1 MKRHTTRATLIVL
14 LGLYLS
20 LSDRASAQ
28 SYEVGFFGGV
38 STYKGEL
45 QQSLFDYRQSK
56 PAGGLL
62 IRKNLNNHWAQRIAL
77 NFGTVEASDS
87 KSDEGFKKNRN
98 LSFRSRVLDIH
109 YLIEFNFFPYQ
120 IANPATFFSPFVFA
134 GINVFQFNPQAE
146 IKGQWYD
153 LQPLGT
159 EGQGTSNYPDR
170 KKYNRVQVAIPIG
183 GGLKFKMSRR
193 FGATIEAGARRTYT
207 DYLDDVSTTYADK
220 SVLLAANGELS
231 ALLSDRSLDG
241 QSIDNTNRQRGNA
254 SDNDWYMFTG
264 ITLNYTLSKKYS
276 DNCKPF
282 RGKLR

>member
-1 MKRHTTRATLIVL
+1 MKRYTTRATLIVL
-14 LGLYLS
+14 LGLYINLGEQ
-20 LSDRASAQ
+20 ASAQ

-56 PAGGLL
+56 PAVGVL

-77 NFGTVEASDS
+77 NFGTIAASDS

-120 IANPATFFSPFVFA
+120 IANPATFFTPFVFA

-146 IKGQWYD
+146 FKGEWYD

-159 EGQGTSNYPDR
+159 EGQGTSSYPDR
-170 KKYNRVQVAIPIG
+170 KKYNRVQVGIPIG
-183 GGLKFKMSRR
+183 GGLKFKISRR

-231 ALLSDRSLDG
+231 AFLSDRSLDG

-264 ITLNYTLSKKYS
+264 ISLNYT
-276 DNCKPF
+276 
-282 RGKLR
+282 

>member
-1 MKRHTTRATLIVL
+1 MKRYTTRATLIVL
-14 LGLYLS
+14 LGFYMNLGE
-20 LSDRASAQ
+20 RASAQ
-28 SYEVGFFGGV
+28 SYEVGIFGGV

-56 PAGGLL
+56 PALGVL

-77 NFGTVEASDS
+77 NFGTIAASDS

-120 IANPATFFSPFVFA
+120 IANPATFFTPFVFA

-146 IKGQWYD
+146 FKGEWYD

-159 EGQGTSNYPDR
+159 EGQGTSSYPDR
-170 KKYNRVQVAIPIG
+170 KKYNRVQVGIPIG
-183 GGLKFKMSRR
+183 GGLKFKISRR

-231 ALLSDRSLDG
+231 AFLSDRSLDG

-264 ITLNYTLSKKYS
+264 ISLNYTLSKKYS